1 MNNNKKT
8 SKMALKTETVKVL
21 GVNELSDVA
30 GGGMCSTAAPTGL
43 CPTHTSTCP
52 KTNQG

>member
-1 MNNNKKT
+1 MKNDK
-8 SKMALKTETVKVL
+8 KMAKMTLKTETVKVL

-30 GGGMCSTAAPTGL
+30 GGGLCSTGAPSGL

-52 KTNQG
+52 RTNGH